1 MHITKIFLHKDGKVY
16 VGCQPRSTLFMC
28 VGVPLYERRVKSAH
42 FTDEGRGRKEAGA
55 MSSHTAGEGPSGLLC
70 ARPATVGPS
79 PLGCS
84 DRAWASSP
92 PSAGV
97 TRDVLRS
104 EVQTGTH
111 VMCRKP
117 SCFGVTPSS
126 PGVVGKRLILPTL
139 QSPHL

>member
-16 VGCQPRSTLFMC
+16 VGCQPRSALFMC

-79 PLGCS
+79 PLG
-84 DRAWASSP
+84 
-92 PSAGV
+92 
-97 TRDVLRS
+97 VLRQS
-104 EVQTGTH
+104 LGKQPALCRGDKGCPEV
-111 VMCRKP
+111 RSP
-117 SCFGVTPSS
+117 DRNSCDVQE
-126 PGVVGKRLILPTL
+126 TL
-139 QSPHL
+139 MFWGHSI